1 MTPSTKQKGSKMKS
15 HYLSEYEIQQMAEA
29 ALTSYEFT
37 ASWSRAFEAAADHCA
52 DEWCIQ
58 PTKAQCAT
66 AVNIAKTGWEGIK
79 ASVKQVVYYS

>member
-1 MTPSTKQKGSKMKS
+1 MKTS
-15 HYLSEYEIQQMAEA
+15 YLSEYEIQQMAEA

-37 ASWSRAFEAAADHCA
+37 SSWSRAYEAAGEHCA

-66 AVNIAKTGWEGIK
+66 AVNLAKTGWEGIRI
-79 ASVKQVVYYS
+79 SVKKVCYNP